1 MKIRIIGTSEE
12 CAAAREYYSGL
23 EKQENV
29 QSVSISRLY
38 FCRDSRSQ
46 YRLYVEVNYYVEAG
60 RGSTKRDEAGEGV
73 MMKARNGKASL
84 ILKKMP

>member
-1 MKIRIIGTSEE
+1 MKIRIIGTSGE

-38 FCRDSRSQ
+38 PCRDSNAL
-46 YRLYVEVNYYVEAG
+46 YRLYVEVSYYAATESGCTAI
-60 RGSTKRDEAGEGV
+60 
-73 MMKARNGKASL
+73 AR
-84 ILKKMP
+84 LKVPLGWKEVTLMPSIMSWR

>member
-1 MKIRIIGTSEE
+1 MYALMIVRIIGTSEE

-38 FCRDSRSQ
+38 PCRDSNAL
-46 YRLYVEVNYYVEAG
+46 YRLYVEVSYYAAAES
-60 RGSTKRDEAGEGV
+60 GSTAI
-73 MMKARNGKASL
+73 ARRKLSL
-84 ILKKMP
+84 

>member
-1 MKIRIIGTSEE
+1 MKIRIIGTAEE

-38 FCRDSRSQ
+38 PCRDSNAL
-46 YRLYVEVNYYVEAG
+46 YRLYVELMY
-60 RGSTKRDEAGEGV
+60 
-73 MMKARNGKASL
+73 RNLESFEFQGKEQNAL
-84 ILKKMP
+84 VTPAILR